1 MMARGTKLIAAF
13 ISTCAIVCSS
23 QTSAEEGIKIPTN
36 LKVLA
41 GFGSHPVSPEIA
53 SMWFASAPM
62 PRSGIKPALMV
73 YFRGLSGWLDR
84 KVTYKADSNPDPAF
98 ADFQVGD
105 VRLFLQFWPEK
116 HLVKVFD
123 QEVSVAENNVVVVTG
138 VGDREKAPVVR
149 AVAAFTGTVPDGE
162 NPGVFVLKESAA
174 AREALK

>member
-23 QTSAEEGIKIPTN
+23 QTSAQEGIKIPTN

-73 YFRGLSGWLDR
+73 YFRGPSGWLDP
-84 KVTYKADSNPDPAF
+84 KVTYKADSNPDLRRPQNF
-98 ADFQVGD
+98 SRQWTN
-105 VRLFLQFWPEK
+105 RLVPIG
-116 HLVKVFD
+116 
-123 QEVSVAENNVVVVTG
+123 AC
-138 VGDREKAPVVR
+138 RKAR
-149 AVAAFTGTVPDGE
+149 ASLACFSRWRG
-162 NPGVFVLKESAA
+162 F
-174 AREALK
+174 